1 MQKITLIQSAKISGL
16 LASDYLWIGKNI
28 YLLPSLQ
35 RQYKKYTHSL
45 KAWTIDEDRIT
56 EMEIMKKTNIQYY
69 TTTTATTT
77 TTTIFHE
84 LKQDP
89 ERMAS
94 DKKDFAGKTIYIIFQ
109 SICILFYN
117 LFLFKWRKKKPVI
130 KIFAKTNI
138 TLHNFSNSFFFF
150 VKYFFP
156 LSTNQYLILKFSN
169 FRLLFCCSRK

>member
-56 EMEIMKKTNIQYY
+56 EIEIMKKTNIQYY

-77 TTTIFHE
+77 TTTTTTSPIFHE

-89 ERMAS
+89 ERMAC
-94 DKKDFAGKTIYIIFQ
+94 DKKDFAGKKNLYNFPINMYIILQF
-109 SICILFYN
+109 I
-117 LFLFKWRKKKPVI
+117 
-130 KIFAKTNI
+130 
-138 TLHNFSNSFFFF
+138 SF
-150 VKYFFP
+150 
-156 LSTNQYLILKFSN
+156 
-169 FRLLFCCSRK
+169 